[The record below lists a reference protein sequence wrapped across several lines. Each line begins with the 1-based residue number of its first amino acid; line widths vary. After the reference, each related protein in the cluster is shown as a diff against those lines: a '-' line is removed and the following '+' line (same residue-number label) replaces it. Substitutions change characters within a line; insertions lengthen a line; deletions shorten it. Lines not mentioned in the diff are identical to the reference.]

1 MDINV
6 KRTLNILEACNNS
19 KVNNFVFAS
28 SIRVMEPLKDN
39 YNYNLSSSPVFNIGT
54 GTATSITALA
64 LKMISISGLELD
76 PVYVEEMQDDGVI
89 SESYADMTKAK
100 STLHF
105 VANKNLETGLREIA
119 ELKHISRSAS

>member
-54 GTATSITALA
+54 VLPPVSQLA
-64 LKMISISGLELD
+64 HKMISISGLELD